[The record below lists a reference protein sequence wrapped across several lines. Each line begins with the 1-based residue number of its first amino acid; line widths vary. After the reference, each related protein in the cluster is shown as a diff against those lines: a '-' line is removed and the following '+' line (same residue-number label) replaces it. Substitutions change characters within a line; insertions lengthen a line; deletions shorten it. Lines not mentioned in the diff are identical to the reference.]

1 MARNVLGLLAS
12 AIACFSIGVLL
23 FEVQCISF
31 CDWSWICLR
40 AYRSYARFCERTKV
54 FFWLLLRSI
63 FHKKICPGAL
73 WLFIQQPVSR
83 WIRSWLRLL
92 RPEFD
97 YLSTR
102 WCMKPVPSGGGLWLI
117 QLLTRQFLTS
127 KLTCDPE
134 KSDVR
139 LLLVIKN
146 MESIHGRDFL
156 PSYLW
161 SLLLVCPK
169 ANHFWL
175 SQAPSLWQARKTV
188 QATQRLRLGLSHSAK
203 SLCALSQPGLDR

>member
-1 MARNVLGLLAS
+1 MLGSMRERKSFSGYYLDPFFTKNLSGGTVTFYPA
-12 AIACFSIGVLL
+12 AC
-23 FEVQCISF
+23 
-31 CDWSWICLR
+31 
-40 AYRSYARFCERTKV
+40 
-54 FFWLLLRSI
+54 
-63 FHKKICPGAL
+63 
-73 WLFIQQPVSR
+73 SR
-83 WIRSWLRLL
+83 WIRSWLRFL